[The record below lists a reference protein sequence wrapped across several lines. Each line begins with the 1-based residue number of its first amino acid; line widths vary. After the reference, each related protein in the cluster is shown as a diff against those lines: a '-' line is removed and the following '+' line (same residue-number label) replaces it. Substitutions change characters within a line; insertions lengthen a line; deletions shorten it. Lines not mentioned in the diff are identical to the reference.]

1 VYVTAYG
8 TYGHTALVHN
18 VNGAYVDV
26 LEQNG
31 SCRSAPHPPFP
42 AFPHLSPPFPTFS
55 HLSPLFIRASQ
66 RRSDVQHRRRRVLL
80 EVVVGGSQ
88 ACLSALH
95 QVQLIKDCVARPW
108 V

>member
-31 SCRSAPHPPFP
+31 SCRSAAP
-42 AFPHLSPPFPTFS
+42 LSPHRFV
-55 HLSPLFIRASQ
+55 PLFLTCAFSGEATYSIAGAECFL
-66 RRSDVQHRRRRVLL
+66 RS
-80 EVVVGGSQ
+80 S
-88 ACLSALH
+88 
-95 QVQLIKDCVARPW
+95 
-108 V
+108 